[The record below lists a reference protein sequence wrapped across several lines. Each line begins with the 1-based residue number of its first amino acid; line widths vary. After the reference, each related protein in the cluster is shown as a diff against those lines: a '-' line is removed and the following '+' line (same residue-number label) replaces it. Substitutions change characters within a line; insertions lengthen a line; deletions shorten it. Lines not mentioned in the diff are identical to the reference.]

1 MKKILFTLIF
11 SFLICLPAYAHQP
24 HFVENIDQPIKITD
38 PEVSKAYYGELKGK
52 PDFYVLDSPTDFQL
66 YLNILIPA
74 VPETNRDM
82 LVEFYT
88 NQEPGKPLYT
98 LDGKNFAWQPFHEEF
113 ANDDYF
119 KGPEIREMVPAASY
133 YIKVSSLSN
142 TGRYSLAVGEKEE
155 FPPSEII
162 RSLIEL
168 PQIKSQIFN
177 KPAIS
182 AFFNIFGLFL
192 FVPLILLIVIIIGIV
207 YLVKRRRNKK

>member
-24 HFVENIDQPIKITD
+24 HLVQYNLEPIKITD
-38 PEVSKAYYGELKGK
+38 PEVSKAYYSELKGK
-52 PDFYVLDSPTDFQL
+52 PDFYVLDSPINFQL

-88 NQEPGKPLYT
+88 NQEPGKLLYT
-98 LDGKNFAWQPFHEEF
+98 LDGKNFDWQFFHEEF
-113 ANDDYF
+113 ANDDYY
-119 KGPEIREMVPAASY
+119 KGPEIREMVKAGSY
-133 YIKVSSLSN
+133 YIKVSSPDN

-155 FPPSEII
+155 FPPLEII

-182 AFFNIFGLFL
+182 AFFNIFGLFIWL
-192 FVPLILLIVIIIGIV
+192 PLILLIVIIIGIV
-207 YLVKRRRNKK
+207 YLIKRRRRKK